1 MDYLAGKLL
10 GKAWDSAAKK
20 LPKVAKPLT
29 KAYWSWDEMVRTL
42 VMERGHEAWS
52 CVLLVWSVMCSLS
65 HSSVMLLDSL
75 LHDSPLRRIII
86 IEESVFPHQGATYLL
101 VGQKGLS

>member
-1 MDYLAGKLL
+1 MAGQLL

-29 KAYWSWDEMVRTL
+29 KASGARLVLDEMVRTL

-52 CVLLVWSVMCSLS
+52 CVPLVWSVMCSLR

-86 IEESVFPHQGATYLL
+86 IEESVFPHQE
-101 VGQKGLS
+101 VGDTLCN

>member
-1 MDYLAGKLL
+1 MAGQLL

-29 KAYWSWDEMVRTL
+29 KASGARLVLEEMVRTL

-52 CVLLVWSVMCSLS
+52 CVPLVWSVMCSLS

-86 IEESVFPHQGATYLL
+86 IEESVFPHQE
-101 VGQKGLS
+101 VGDTLCN